1 MRAVCLRWGVLV
13 SMVVAAAVCA
23 FTLPAQEEEMVNELS
38 QFYGFKPLELVKL
51 SDRSANLVAGDLN
64 KDGLSDL
71 AIADNGHSRIDL
83 LLQRAAK
90 PANGPTAKPEV
101 NQFAS
106 HWRFEHRKL
115 SVDHEIA
122 AMALGDFNHDGRTD
136 IAYFGGTDKLVIR
149 YQPQTGEW
157 AEKTTIRLPDVP
169 AFAWVVL
176 AGDLNNDSR
185 DDIAVLGMHQTYLL
199 YQQKDG
205 KFAAPESLFNTS
217 QRLTLGQIADL
228 DGDGRKDLC
237 YLSND
242 EGEQALA
249 ARLQG
254 QDGKLGPELRF
265 EMTKPR
271 SVSIAQMDRTPQVEV
286 LTVDSITGRIKVL
299 QMERPAPKPGELSS
313 RLIQYG
319 LGQQGA
325 GKDRDLA
332 LADLDGD
339 GLTDVVVSDAE
350 AARMIVF
357 KQRKGIGLEQGEAF
371 PGLVGADQ
379 VRAADL
385 DGKEGAEVV
394 VLSTKEKTI
403 GVSRMAEGRLTFP
416 QALPLAG
423 KEPIALELADLDNDK
438 QPEVIYLTKA
448 RAARETTYTLEA
460 LRRAANGT
468 WEPHQFDGKP
478 SVTLELKASPN
489 RIQRLDLNND
499 GKPEFMIFG
508 GSDKAPSLFSLD
520 EKGVPK
526 ELKTDGGIQLG
537 NVQAGAM
544 FFGQLQ
550 NPALL
555 VAQDK
560 FVRNMRFDE
569 AMRGWQV
576 ADQFNAAEATAKTV
590 GAATINLDGKPGNE
604 IVLIDVGVQKLKVLR
619 LEEGLYRPW
628 QEVELGRF
636 PFKSPHVADLNG
648 DGQDDLLLFG
658 QGKFAVLYSGRAD
671 PTMKELASYE
681 TKSEKAFFA
690 DVVGGDLNGDA
701 QPDLAAID
709 TRSHNL
715 EILNFKPATTD
726 QAASLRAALAF
737 QVFEEK
743 SFQRE
748 EEGGDFEPR
757 ESLIVDVT
765 NDGRPDLVLLVHDRI
780 LIYPQDDARSE
791 VATTPAATR

>member
-1 MRAVCLRWGVLV
+1 MRAVCQWWGVLAV
-13 SMVVAAAVCA
+13 VVAAAVCG

-38 QFYGFKPLELVKL
+38 QFYGFKPIEMVKL

-64 KDGLSDL
+64 KDGLTDL
-71 AIADNGHSRIDL
+71 AIADNAHSRIDL

-90 PANGPTAKPEV
+90 PTNAPTAKPEV
-101 NQFAS
+101 NHFAA

-149 YQPQTGEW
+149 YQPKTGEW
-157 AEKTTIRLPDVP
+157 IEKTTIRLPDVP

-176 AGDLNNDSR
+176 AGDLNSDGR
-185 DDIAVLGMHQTYLL
+185 DDIAVLGLTQTYLL

-205 KFAAPESLFNTS
+205 KLAAPESLFNTS

-242 EGEQALA
+242 EGEQSLA

-271 SVSIAQMDRTPQVEV
+271 SVSIAQMDRTPQIEV
-286 LTVDSITGRIKVL
+286 LTIDATTGRVKVL

-325 GKDRDLA
+325 GTNRDVA
-332 LADLDGD
+332 IADLDGD
-339 GLTDVVVSDAE
+339 GLKDVVVSDSE

-371 PGLVGADQ
+371 SGLVGADQ
-379 VRAADL
+379 IRAADL
-385 DGKEGAEVV
+385 DGDGSAEVV

-403 GVSRMAEGRLTFP
+403 GVSRMAEGRLSFP
-416 QALPLAG
+416 QALPMGG

-438 QPEVIYLTKA
+438 HLDVIYLTKA

-460 LRRAANGT
+460 LHRAANGS

-489 RIQRLDLNND
+489 RIQRLDLNGD

-508 GSDKAPSLFSLD
+508 GSDKAPSLFTLD

-526 ELKTDGGIQLG
+526 EMKAEGGIQLG
-537 NVQAGAM
+537 NVQPGAV
-544 FFGQLQ
+544 FFGPAP
-550 NPALL
+550 NPTLL

-569 AMRGWQV
+569 ATRGWQV
-576 ADQFNAAEATAKTV
+576 ADQFNVAEATAKTV
-590 GAATINLDGKPGNE
+590 GAASINLDGKPGNE

-619 LEEGLYRPW
+619 LEEGVYRPW

-636 PFKSPHVADLNG
+636 PFKSAHVNDLNG

-681 TKSEKAFFA
+681 TKTEKTFFA

-709 TRSHNL
+709 TRSHIL
-715 EILNFKPATTD
+715 EILNFTPGTAD
-726 QAASLRAALAF
+726 QAASLRSALAF
-737 QVFEEK
+737 QIFEEK
-743 SFQRE
+743 SFSRE
-748 EEGGDFEPR
+748 DEGGDFEPR
-757 ESLIVDVT
+757 ESIIIDVT

-780 LIYPQDDARSE
+780 LIYPQDDGRAE
-791 VATTPAATR
+791 ETTTPAAAR